1 MGEIENMSDR
11 KKILI
16 VDDEPDMVEWLTAF
30 FEDNG
35 YGTSSAYDGF
45 EGFEKAKTERPD
57 LITLDITMDKESG
70 IKMYRKLHEDKDTA
84 VIPVVIVTGIS
95 PEFKR
100 FIERRKQV
108 NPPAAYFEK
117 PVEKDELLKTVKE
130 LIG

>member
-1 MGEIENMSDR
+1 MSAS

-35 YGTSSAYDGF
+35 YSTVCAYDGE
-45 EGFEKAKTERPD
+45 EGFRKMQEEKPD
-57 LITLDITMDKESG
+57 LVTLDITMDKESG
-70 IKMYRKLHEDKDTA
+70 IRMYRNIHSDEEMA
-84 VIPVVIVTGIS
+84 RIPVVMVTGVS

-100 FIERRKQV
+100 FIDSRKQV
-108 NPPAAYFEK
+108 PPPIAYFEK
-117 PVEKDELLKTVKE
+117 PVDRDELLKKVKE